1 MFWKYA
7 YNSLREGGHVNILLL
22 VLEAFYSHLYHLGN
36 SLTVVPPLSVRFRA
50 FGGSPER
57 NE

>member
-1 MFWKYA
+1 M
-7 YNSLREGGHVNILLL
+7 NILLL
-22 VLEAFYSHLYHLGN
+22 VLEAFYSHLNHLDN
-36 SLTVVPPLSVRFRA
+36 SLAVVPPMSVRFRT